1 MPQGRPLTP
10 LSISVEDRAQLV
22 GWSKRPKT
30 AQALAMRSRIILL
43 AADGLSNTA
52 IASQLRTLQHTVG
65 KWRRRYLEFGL
76 DGLLDE
82 PRPGTSRKLSDHE
95 VERVL
100 TLTLESTPADATHW
114 STRSL
119 AKHAGLSRNSVHR
132 IWQAFSLAPHRSETF
147 KLSKDPLFID
157 KVRDI
162 VGLYL
167 APPERALVLCVDEK
181 SQIQALDRTA
191 PLLPMRPGQIERRTH
206 DYARHG
212 TTSLFAALN
221 TKTGA
226 LIGQTQRRHRSVE
239 FRNFLDTIEKNVPA
253 ELDVHLILDNYGTH
267 KTQLVRDWLVKRPR
281 FYLHFTPTSASW
293 LNLVERWFA
302 LLTEK
307 QLRRAVHR
315 STNEL
320 EQAIR
325 TFIQNHNKD
334 PKPFVWHKT
343 ADQILDSLARFCT
356 RTLGTGH

>member
-1 MPQGRPLTP
+1 MRKGRPLTA
-10 LSISVEDRAQLV
+10 LSIAAEDRAQLIA
-22 GWSKRPKT
+22 WSKRPKT
-30 AQALAMRSRIILL
+30 AQALAMRARIVLL
-43 AADGLSNTA
+43 AADGQSNTV
-52 IASQLRTLQHTVG
+52 IASPLHTMQHTVG
-65 KWRRRYLEFGL
+65 KWRRRYLESGL

-82 PRPGTSRKLSDHE
+82 PRPGASHKLNDQD

-100 TLTLESTPADATHW
+100 ALTLESTPAAATHW

-119 AKHAGLSRNSVHR
+119 AKHVGLSRNSIHR

-147 KLSKDPLFID
+147 KLSRDPLFID

-191 PLLPMRPGQIERRTH
+191 PLLPMRPGQVERRTH

-212 TTSLFAALN
+212 TTSLFAALD

-239 FRNFLDTIEKNVPA
+239 FRNFLDTIETNVPDH
-253 ELDVHLILDNYGTH
+253 LDVHLILDNYGTH
-267 KTQLVRDWLVKRPR
+267 KTQLIRDWLVKRPR
-281 FYLHFTPTSASW
+281 FHLHFTPTSASW

-307 QLRRAVHR
+307 QLRRGVHR
-315 STNEL
+315 STKEL
-320 EQAIR
+320 ETAFQR
-325 TFIQNHNKD
+325 FIQHHNKD
-334 PKPFVWHKT
+334 PKTFIWHKT
-343 ADQILDSLARFCT
+343 AEHILDSVARLCT
-356 RTLGTGH
+356 RTLGTGD